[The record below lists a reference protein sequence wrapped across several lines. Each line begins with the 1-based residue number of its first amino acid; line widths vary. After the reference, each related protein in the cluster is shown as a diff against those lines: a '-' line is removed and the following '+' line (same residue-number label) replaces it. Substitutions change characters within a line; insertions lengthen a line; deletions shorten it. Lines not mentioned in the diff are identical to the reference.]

1 MPHLVQLDH
10 DGAAL
15 GLGFLGVHFGEA
27 LDPGLHTGRRDPEQ
41 LGGAVHRQPAQV
53 QQHRLHLDP
62 ERHPAR
68 RGVGEV
74 QPARLAAVALL
85 APHEAVLDVPLSP
98 TTLAPQRHPFTPSA
112 TPSPMDMGNLCGVET
127 LRKISSLSA
136 SGAPGARFPCLR
148 HGEASMASGAAAL
161 VAGIIDRI
169 EGRPYRTRPPPPAT
183 IEVVETLRFF
193 VREGVQWRELRA
205 AAGRACGST
214 LRRRLD
220 GWSATALLRRV
231 HVALLRMVRS
241 GPDIAPWDVVLDSC
255 SVRAK
260 RGGEL
265 TGPNPT
271 DRGKA
276 GTKYHV
282 AVATDGTPL
291 GAIPSAANVHDTRL
305 FPHLLRLAQVV
316 CASVGKLYA
325 DAAYDS
331 AGNRGLCLREGVQP
345 CIRKVGRPHGSGLGA
360 VRCVVEHDCAWLLAN
375 KRLDRRQDRL
385 GRVILALLT
394 AACIFVIANRLDP
407 F

>member
-1 MPHLVQLDH
+1 M
-10 DGAAL
+10 
-15 GLGFLGVHFGEA
+15 
-27 LDPGLHTGRRDPEQ
+27 
-41 LGGAVHRQPAQV
+41 
-53 QQHRLHLDP
+53 
-62 ERHPAR
+62 
-68 RGVGEV
+68 
-74 QPARLAAVALL
+74 
-85 APHEAVLDVPLSP
+85 
-98 TTLAPQRHPFTPSA
+98 TPS
-112 TPSPMDMGNLCGVET
+112 
-127 LRKISSLSA
+127 
-136 SGAPGARFPCLR
+136 
-148 HGEASMASGAAAL
+148 AAAL

-169 EGRPYRTRPPPPAT
+169 EGRPYRTGRPPMPT

-205 AAGRACGST
+205 VAGRACGST

-220 GWSATALLRRV
+220 AWSATALRRQV
-231 HVALLRMVRS
+231 HVALVRMVRS
-241 GPDIAPWDVVLDSC
+241 GPETASWDVVVDSC

-260 RGGEL
+260 HGGEL

-282 AVATDGTPL
+282 VVSTDGIPL
-291 GAIPSAANVHDTRL
+291 AAVPSAANVHDTCL

-316 CASVGKLYA
+316 CAAVGRLYA
-325 DAAYDS
+325 DAGHDS
-331 AGNRGLCLREGVQP
+331 AANRDLCLREGIQP
-345 CIRKVGRPHGSGLGA
+345 CIREVGAPHGSGLGT

-394 AACIFVIANRLDP
+394 AACIFVIANRLSR